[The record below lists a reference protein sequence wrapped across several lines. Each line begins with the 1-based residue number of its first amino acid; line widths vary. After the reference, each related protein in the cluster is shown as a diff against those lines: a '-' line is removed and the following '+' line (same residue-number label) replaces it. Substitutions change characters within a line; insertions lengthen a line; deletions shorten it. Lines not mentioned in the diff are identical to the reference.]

1 MLFIYFLKITN
12 LFGKNKSTATN
23 KNSRKN
29 LSCSSNISKSTSCQ
43 LMQETPQHS
52 LQESVHFTPCLQYEH
67 VIVLHSVLELQQ
79 IILIRFGAAGDSVIV
94 IGIILPF

>member
-1 MLFIYFLKITN
+1 
-12 LFGKNKSTATN
+12 
-23 KNSRKN
+23 
-29 LSCSSNISKSTSCQ
+29 
-43 LMQETPQHS
+43 MQETPQHS
-52 LQESVHFTPCLQYEH
+52 LQELVHFTPCLQYEH

>member
-23 KNSRKN
+23 KNREN

-43 LMQETPQHS
+43 LMQETSQHS
-52 LQESVHFTPCLQYEH
+52 LQESMHFTPYLQYEH
-67 VIVLHSVLELQQ
+67 VMILHSVLELQQ
-79 IILIRFGAAGDSVIV
+79 IILSRFGAAGDSVIV